1 VTKFRLIEGF
11 GFGFL
16 IAEWTAA
23 YRAKRP
29 GVEVLQA
36 QIDEWMANFDARQE
50 KVVRV
55 LLSFGFTLI
64 FCCDR
69 FISAY
74 FFG

>member
-1 VTKFRLIEGF
+1 MTNLRLIQGF

-50 KVVRV
+50 KVGFCGVLASHSFFAVIESSRV
-55 LLSFGFTLI
+55 TFVG
-64 FCCDR
+64 
-69 FISAY
+69 
-74 FFG
+74 